1 MWLLLK
7 MVWIWKTTKAFDV
20 LHIYPSAKEL
30 GEQSVLLCE
39 CVCICNN
46 TWNKLCPASLEQAP
60 SCLDVPMPCLF
71 HWCVCVWTGGAGRG
85 RNGIHREEIGAGLGG
100 EDKREINGEEEIN
113 WCVEIRH
120 PPPPPKKIK
129 KKKYEIGRE
138 KAIQTKKLQRHRG
151 KCRQAWRKRQQR
163 KENNVKCKK
172 AKLN

>member
-46 TWNKLCPASLEQAP
+46 THETSCALPVWNKLHPAL
-60 SCLDVPMPCLF
+60 MYPC
-71 HWCVCVWTGGAGRG
+71 HVSSTGVCVWTGGAGRG

-120 PPPPPKKIK
+120 PPPPPKKNKEK
-129 KKKYEIGRE
+129 KIWDRE
-138 KAIQTKKLQRHRG
+138 G
-151 KCRQAWRKRQQR
+151 KG
-163 KENNVKCKK
+163 NSNKK
-172 AKLN
+172 APKTQMKTQASMKKETTKEGE